1 MGQKVNPTG
10 FRIGSTFTWKSRW
23 YVDPSKYADL
33 AHEDFKLRRYLEEKL
48 ANAQVVQVDIERSLT
63 VIKIILFV
71 ARPGV
76 VIGKGGS
83 NLEEVKKGVE
93 AIINAPAKQQKSKI
107 KADIRV
113 EEVTNPELSAKLI
126 AETIAQ
132 QILKRFP
139 HRRAVSQ
146 ALEKVMQAGA
156 KGVKIALS
164 GRIGGAEIS
173 RTEKYAQGSVPT
185 QTLRANIDYYQVPA
199 RTRSGYVGIKVWI
212 YKGEVQSKK

>member
-10 FRIGSTFTWKSRW
+10 FRLGSTFTWKSRW
-23 YVDPSKYADL
+23 HSEPAQYSEL
-33 AHEDFKLRRYLEEKL
+33 ALEDYELRRYLEAKL

-63 VIKIILFV
+63 VIKVILFV

-76 VIGKGGS
+76 VIGKGGA

-93 AIINAPAKQQKSKI
+93 AIVNAPSKNQKGKV

-113 EEVTNPELSAKLI
+113 EEVTSPELSAKLI
-126 AETIAQ
+126 AETIVQ
-132 QILKRFP
+132 QLIKRFP

-146 ALEKVMQAGA
+146 ALEKIMQAGA
-156 KGVKIALS
+156 KGVKISLS
-164 GRIGGAEIS
+164 GRIAGAEIG

-185 QTLRANIDYYQVPA
+185 QTLRANIDYYQLPA
-199 RTRSGYVGIKVWI
+199 KTRSGYVGIKVWI
-212 YKGEVQSKK
+212 YKGEVQS

>member
-1 MGQKVNPTG
+1 MGQKVNPIG
-10 FRIGSTFTWKSRW
+10 FRLGNTFTWKSRW
-23 YVDPSKYADL
+23 HGEPKVYADL
-33 AHEDFKLRRYLEEKL
+33 VFEDYRLRQYLEGKL
-48 ANAQVVQVDIERSLT
+48 ANAQIVQIDIERSLT
-63 VIKIILFV
+63 VIKILLFV

-93 AIINAPAKQQKSKI
+93 AIINAPSKQQKNKI

-113 EEVTNPELSAKLI
+113 EEVTSPELSAKLV
-126 AETIAQ
+126 AETITQ
-132 QILKRFP
+132 QLIKRFP

-164 GRIGGAEIS
+164 GRIGGAEIGRS
-173 RTEKYAQGSVPT
+173 EKYSQGSVPT
-185 QTLRANIDYYQVPA
+185 QTLRANIDYFHMPA
-199 RTRSGYVGIKVWI
+199 KTRSGYVGIKVWI
-212 YKGEVQSKK
+212 YRGETKLN

>member
-156 KGVKIALS
+156 KGVKIAQIT
-164 GRIGGAEIS
+164 IG
-173 RTEKYAQGSVPT
+173 
-185 QTLRANIDYYQVPA
+185 
-199 RTRSGYVGIKVWI
+199 
-212 YKGEVQSKK
+212 